1 MSNFFS
7 SSKLLRIN
15 NEEGDILRVLRK
27 TEESFTEFGEAYFS
41 IIHMNSIKAWKK
53 HNAMTMNL
61 IVPTGCVGFV
71 FTDGKDFK
79 SVKIGPNNYLRITVP
94 PGVWFGFKGLSSDI
108 NLVLN
113 IADMVHSSEEVEKK
127 EKNYFKFD
135 WSSL

>member
-1 MSNFFS
+1 MTNFFS

-15 NEEGDILRVLRK
+15 NEDGDILRVLRK

-41 IIHMNSIKAWKK
+41 IVHMNSIKAWKK

-79 SVKIGPNNYLRITVP
+79 SC
-94 PGVWFGFKGLSSDI
+94 WFGRAKMDSCMRRIPALSLYI
-108 NLVLN
+108 
-113 IADMVHSSEEVEKK
+113 
-127 EKNYFKFD
+127 KFA
-135 WSSL
+135 W

>member
-1 MSNFFS
+1 
-7 SSKLLRIN
+7 
-15 NEEGDILRVLRK
+15 
-27 TEESFTEFGEAYFS
+27 
-41 IIHMNSIKAWKK
+41 MNSIKAWKK

-94 PGVWFGFKGLSSDI
+94 PGVWFGFKGLSSEI

-113 IADMVHSSEEVEKK
+113 IADMVHSSEEVEKR

>member
-1 MSNFFS
+1 MTNFFS

-15 NEEGDILRVLRK
+15 NEDGDILRVLRK

-79 SVKIGPNNYLRITVP
+79 YVKIGPNNYLRITVP
-94 PGVWFGFKGLSSDI
+94 PGVWFGFKGLR
-108 NLVLN
+108 
-113 IADMVHSSEEVEKK
+113 EQE
-127 EKNYFKFD
+127 
-135 WSSL
+135 